1 MCEGQWQSLEQETQ
15 VERRLEA
22 ARELWVI
29 GFARATT
36 NQTVFDD
43 FRIKFTVLC
52 EMTSVLNWEG
62 GSAGESNYHPSMRT
76 WVYTP
81 AAMSIANTC
90 NRVLE
95 SQRQEDPLGSPLG
108 QLSLLGEF

>member
-1 MCEGQWQSLEQETQ
+1 MAVSGTGNPGREKG
-15 VERRLEA
+15 RLEA

-52 EMTSVLNWEG
+52 EMTSVLN
-62 GSAGESNYHPSMRT
+62 
-76 WVYTP
+76 
-81 AAMSIANTC
+81 
-90 NRVLE
+90 
-95 SQRQEDPLGSPLG
+95 
-108 QLSLLGEF
+108 